1 VDWISEVMVDMARL
15 DQLKLD
21 VLLTFTCLKLQLDIF
36 DVSFQA
42 GDLGYRLYTARD
54 LYGHA
59 TQ

>member
-21 VLLTFTCLKLQLDIF
+21 VFDNFHLLKIIF

-42 GDLGYRLYTARD
+42 GDLEYRLYTARD
-54 LYGHA
+54 LYSHA
-59 TQ
+59 TH